1 MPDLRSQ
8 TWAFSLAMLGF
19 LGRRALGAEV
29 GVAKHSEVIPKL
41 GASLDLATAIFAI
54 HIKKKDQKHFIF
66 L

>member
-19 LGRRALGAEV
+19 LERRAVGAEV

-41 GASLDLATAIFAI
+41 GLKACWGQGQPTLSLSE
-54 HIKKKDQKHFIF
+54 
-66 L
+66 